1 MIDKIGYES
10 PLGRSDHV
18 VLTFKYKCYFE
29 LEEATV
35 DKWNFHKGDYI
46 KMTKELDKDWSK
58 LLNDKDP
65 NVLNSIFLKEF
76 NAAKDKCIPKL
87 NRKAASKAKKHN
99 YLPLDDKTREK
110 IRQRHRCWQRYME
123 TRDNKKYEKFK
134 KIRNQV
140 KSLVKKAKQNMEKDI
155 AKNAKTNPKKFW
167 QYANSKRKTKSGI
180 AELKYKNDKGE
191 MDITKCDEDKANVLA
206 NFFSSVFTNEPEGD
220 MPKFKDANLEVM
232 FEEGVFEEKEVKKLL
247 NELNPNKSKGP
258 DCLHPKA
265 LKELQS
271 VLTKPLTRIFNAS
284 KEEAKLPEIWKIGNV
299 VALFKKGDK
308 PDPGN
313 YRPVSLTSIAC
324 KMMEKLVRNQIVEHI
339 KRNKLLSKKQFGFI
353 SGRSTTLQLL
363 LVLDHWTEIL
373 DNGGS
378 IDSVYMDFMKAFD
391 KVPHRRLI
399 KKMKHYGIGE
409 KTLNW
414 VQDFLSNRKQKVS
427 VNGMDSTT
435 HNVTSG
441 IPQGSVLGPILF
453 VIYIND
459 MPDCVAA
466 TAYLFADDTKLYKEI
481 KSPEDSN
488 SLQRDLDSLQEWSNT
503 WLLKFHPNKCK
514 VMTVSNKKNINRAY
528 HLYDSTG
535 KEVDLEKSEGEKDIG
550 VFVDDQL
557 TFSRHI
563 QQQANKANSIMGL
576 IRRTYSYLDEQSF
589 KYLFQALVRPHLE
602 YAEAV
607 WSPSKV
613 GDIDVL
619 ENVQR
624 RATKQIPSL
633 KNLEYSDR
641 LKKLKMPTLKYRRL
655 RGDMIETFKII
666 NGIYDRDVTENFLE
680 IDQNTRTRGND
691 KKLKKKY
698 SKLNI
703 RKFSFTNRIVD
714 IWNNLPNEVIKVKTV
729 KSFEMNLD
737 KYWETQELKYDHT
750 ANINLISKPGCDVK
764 SWSSKIEE
772 EVDIVASSQRPQS
785 NLT

>member
-1 MIDKIGYES
+1 
-10 PLGRSDHV
+10 
-18 VLTFKYKCYFE
+18 
-29 LEEATV
+29 
-35 DKWNFHKGDYI
+35 
-46 KMTKELDKDWSK
+46 
-58 LLNDKDP
+58 
-65 NVLNSIFLKEF
+65 
-76 NAAKDKCIPKL
+76 
-87 NRKAASKAKKHN
+87 
-99 YLPLDDKTREK
+99 
-110 IRQRHRCWQRYME
+110 
-123 TRDNKKYEKFK
+123 
-134 KIRNQV
+134 
-140 KSLVKKAKQNMEKDI
+140 
-155 AKNAKTNPKKFW
+155 
-167 QYANSKRKTKSGI
+167 
-180 AELKYKNDKGE
+180 
-191 MDITKCDEDKANVLA
+191 
-206 NFFSSVFTNEPEGD
+206 
-220 MPKFKDANLEVM
+220 M

-308 PDPGN
+308 SDPGN

-514 VMTVSNKKNINRAY
+514 VMTVSNKKNI
-528 HLYDSTG
+528 
-535 KEVDLEKSEGEKDIG
+535 
-550 VFVDDQL
+550 
-557 TFSRHI
+557 
-563 QQQANKANSIMGL
+563 
-576 IRRTYSYLDEQSF
+576 
-589 KYLFQALVRPHLE
+589 
-602 YAEAV
+602 
-607 WSPSKV
+607 
-613 GDIDVL
+613 
-619 ENVQR
+619 
-624 RATKQIPSL
+624 
-633 KNLEYSDR
+633 
-641 LKKLKMPTLKYRRL
+641 
-655 RGDMIETFKII
+655 
-666 NGIYDRDVTENFLE
+666 
-680 IDQNTRTRGND
+680 
-691 KKLKKKY
+691 
-698 SKLNI
+698 
-703 RKFSFTNRIVD
+703 
-714 IWNNLPNEVIKVKTV
+714 
-729 KSFEMNLD
+729 
-737 KYWETQELKYDHT
+737 
-750 ANINLISKPGCDVK
+750 
-764 SWSSKIEE
+764 
-772 EVDIVASSQRPQS
+772 
-785 NLT
+785 